1 MKASSQLATPPGAV
15 SGQASTKA
23 PPAKADS
30 EPLLSIGSAVFK
42 DVNVALQAGLG
53 QTTLTIEELLALKA
67 GSVLKLDLKMNG
79 LIELRLNQTL
89 VARGEIVAV
98 DDNFGVRIVEIAT
111 AS

>member
-1 MKASSQLATPPGAV
+1 MKTSPQLATAVGAG
-15 SGQASTKA
+15 SGQTGTKSPA
-23 PPAKADS
+23 AKAGE
-30 EPLLSIGSAVFK
+30 EPLLTLDSAVFK

-53 QTTLTIEELLALKA
+53 QATLSIEDLLALKA

-89 VARGEIVAV
+89 VARGEIVTV
-98 DDNFGVRIVEIAT
+98 DDNFGVRIVEIAA